1 MSRSFRTAILASVL
15 SITAGGAAAQVDVLG
30 GAQHAK
36 DPTPDPRSRRPDAP
50 DDRQYQYGREVYAV
64 KLGCETCP
72 LGTTPLDEKIAKRFL
87 YEDMSLWDTLTPK
100 EGDAVAVY
108 LKQLY
113 NLR

>member
-1 MSRSFRTAILASVL
+1 MPGSFRNALWASVL
-15 SITAGGAAAQVDVLG
+15 ASIACGAAAQDLIG
-30 GAQHAK
+30 DPRARN
-36 DPTPDPRSRRPDAP
+36 PTPDPRGRRPEAM

-100 EGDAVAVY
+100 EADAVAVY

-113 NLR
+113 GLR